1 MILLPAIDLV
11 DGKATRLTE
20 GKAGTEK
27 TYGEPATVAQEF
39 AAAGARWLHLVDL
52 DAAFS
57 RGSNAALVEEIV
69 GANSELR
76 VEVSGGLRDET
87 ALQRVL
93 QAGAERVNLGTAAI
107 ENFDWCAQV
116 IEHYGSRIAVGLDVR
131 GEHVCGRGWVTSGP
145 KLTDLLVR
153 LDDVGCAR
161 YVVTDVSRDGTLQGP
176 NLDLL
181 KRVCDATA
189 KPVVASGGISELADL
204 RALMQLQE
212 SHPNLEGVIVG
223 KALYENRFTLGA
235 ALEVL
240 QA

>member
-27 TYGEPATVAQEF
+27 TYGDPATVAQEF

-76 VEVSGGLRDET
+76 VEVSGGLRDEA

-93 QAGAERVNLGTAAI
+93 QAGAVRVNLGTAAI

-116 IEHYGSRIAVGLDVR
+116 IERYGSRIAVGLDVR
-131 GEHVCGRGWVTSGP
+131 GEHVCSRGWVTSGP
-145 KLTDLLVR
+145 KLTDLLAR
-153 LDDVGCAR
+153 LDDAGCAR

-181 KRVCDATA
+181 KRVCEATA

-204 RALMQLQE
+204 RALVQLQE

>member
-27 TYGEPATVAQEF
+27 TYGDPATVAQEF

-76 VEVSGGLRDET
+76 VEVSGGLRDDA

-93 QAGAERVNLGTAAI
+93 QAGGGARESRHGGHRKLRLVRAGYRALRLA
-107 ENFDWCAQV
+107 
-116 IEHYGSRIAVGLDVR
+116 HRRGSRR
-131 GEHVCGRGWVTSGP
+131 ERRT
-145 KLTDLLVR
+145 R
-153 LDDVGCAR
+153 
-161 YVVTDVSRDGTLQGP
+161 
-176 NLDLL
+176 
-181 KRVCDATA
+181 
-189 KPVVASGGISELADL
+189 L
-204 RALMQLQE
+204 RA
-212 SHPNLEGVIVG
+212 
-223 KALYENRFTLGA
+223 RLGHFRSETYRPA
-235 ALEVL
+235 RTPR
-240 QA
+240 